1 MQKTDKQ
8 ILDMLKEDAHLT
20 TKRIAA
26 AVGISE
32 EEAKSRIRTL
42 EESGIIVGYTAI
54 VNTDELEENA
64 VEAIIEV
71 KVDLQRG
78 HGYAKL
84 AKEIVAYNEVKN
96 LYLVSGGYDLAV
108 IVHGNSMRAVSRFV
122 SEKICTCD
130 TVISTATHFILKKYK
145 VEGAEIKAG
154 DEGDRLSVH
163 A

>member
-1 MQKTDKQ
+1 MQKTDKE
-8 ILDMLKEDAHLT
+8 IIEILKEDAHLT

-32 EEAKSRIRTL
+32 EEAKSRVRDL
-42 EESGIIVGYTAI
+42 ENRGVIVGYTAI
-54 VNTDELEENA
+54 VNDEELEENA
-64 VEAIIEV
+64 VEAFIEV

-78 HGYAKL
+78 HGYQKL
-84 AKEIVAYNEVKN
+84 AQEIVAYNEVKN

-108 IVHGNSMRAVSRFV
+108 IVRGNSMRAVSRFV

-130 TVISTATHFILKKYK
+130 TVISTSTHFILKKYK
-145 VEGAEIKAG
+145 IEGAEIKSGEG
-154 DEGDRLSVH
+154 DERLSVH